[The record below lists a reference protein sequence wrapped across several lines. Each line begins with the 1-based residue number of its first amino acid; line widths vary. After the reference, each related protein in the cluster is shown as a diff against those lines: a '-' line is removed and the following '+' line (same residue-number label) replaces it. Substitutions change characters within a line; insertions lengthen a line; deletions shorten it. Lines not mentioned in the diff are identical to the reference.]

1 MLTLRALEFVQQCVG
16 AHSPRPTAQG
26 VTAMAKKKS
35 GETNLPLII
44 ALVFFVL
51 TTIAFGVLWYMQ
63 YSDHQAKEEAIK
75 KAASD
80 RAAAQGERAD
90 AELKAKVYR
99 CYLGI
104 ADEKDRTDIGSETR
118 GKDKIRDELKRINEE
133 LAKAGGYLAGP
144 PPAGLL
150 IWNPDNP
157 TEPPA
162 RGLIQSYADSLQKL
176 QSAEKNSRDAIQDFR
191 NAVATLKVAADELQK
206 FASEYKRQADEF
218 PKELN
223 AKIQENIKRYDAR
236 IRVYLSEEEKAR
248 KEIEHQAEQYAKLE
262 REKKLIEQKTQRLEQ
277 EVELLMEKMAQ
288 KRDVFEYDQP
298 LGTVLRRLPNNMVEI
313 NLGYRDLV
321 RPGLTFV
328 VLPDDFPQKGRQS
341 RLRRIRVPDERG
353 IYQDQVRFIPR
364 GNIEVVEVLSPTLS
378 RARITEEPE
387 PIRDGIAP
395 GDLLYNAVW
404 RRGATDHIALVGI
417 FDVNGDGRDDIE
429 TLVRELAN
437 MGIPVD
443 AFYDLR
449 KRQWIGELT
458 AQTRYVVL
466 GMYPSQNVND
476 PLRDRKSELIALIN
490 KAVEEAKRRG
500 IQEVGY
506 RDFFPRLGYRV
517 AMDVPPAKINQAA
530 MPYMGGVVTEDSQPP
545 ITGN

>member
-1 MLTLRALEFVQQCVG
+1 
-16 AHSPRPTAQG
+16 
-26 VTAMAKKKS
+26 MAKKKS

-75 KAASD
+75 KAASE
-80 RAAAQGERAD
+80 RAAAQGLA
-90 AELKAKVYR
+90 AEAEMKAKVYR

-104 ADEKDRTDIGSETR
+104 ADEKDRTDIGAETK
-118 GKDKIRDELKRINEE
+118 GKDKISAELRRINEE

-144 PPAGLL
+144 PPPGLI

-162 RGLIQSYADSLQKL
+162 RGLIQSYADARQKL
-176 QSAEKNSRDAIQDFR
+176 QAAEKTSRDAIQDFR
-191 NAVATLKVAADELQK
+191 GAVAALKAAADELQK
-206 FASEYKRQADEF
+206 YSLDFKKQADDF
-218 PKELN
+218 PKQLN
-223 AKIQENIKRYDAR
+223 AKIQEVIKRYDDR
-236 IRVYLSEEEKAR
+236 IRIYASEEEKAR
-248 KEIEHQAEQYAKLE
+248 KEIDSQAEQIAKLD

-277 EVELLMEKMAQ
+277 EVELLMDKMAQ

-298 LGTVLRRLPNNMVEI
+298 LGTILRRLPNNLVEI
-313 NLGYRDLV
+313 NLGFRDLV

-353 IYQDQVRFIPR
+353 IYQDQVRFVPR
-364 GNIEVVEVLSPTLS
+364 GSIEVVEVLGPSLS

-404 RRGATDHIALVGI
+404 RRGAADHIALVGI
-417 FDVNGDGRDDIE
+417 FDINADGRDDIE
-429 TLVRELAN
+429 TMVRELAS

-443 AFYDLR
+443 AYYDLR
-449 KRQWIGELT
+449 KRQWVGELT

-466 GMYPSQNVND
+466 GMLPVQNIND
-476 PLRDRKSELIALIN
+476 PLRDRKTELIGLIN

-517 AMDVPPAKINQAA
+517 QIDVPPAKINQAA
-530 MPYMGGVVTEDSQPP
+530 MPFMGGVVTEDSEPP
-545 ITGN
+545 RTGN